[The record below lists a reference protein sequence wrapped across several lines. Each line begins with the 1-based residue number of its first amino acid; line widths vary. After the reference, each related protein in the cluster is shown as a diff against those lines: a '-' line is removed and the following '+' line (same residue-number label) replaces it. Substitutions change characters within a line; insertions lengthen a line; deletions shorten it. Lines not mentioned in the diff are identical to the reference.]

1 MADDNEEIIRPTA
14 ERMRRVQGYDELT
27 ETQRGG
33 TVRKTGAIK
42 VWNPLENL
50 YRNGRITPE
59 QHQAGLKYY
68 ADWWLGTQ
76 SGRSVTMKWSEYISG
91 ISGSGDM
98 DAAERRVFHSKR
110 FAKANE
116 RLEDIGM
123 RKAIHWLVI
132 NEIPCEQIGRR
143 FWGYRTKHKASA
155 SATTAAALALQL
167 LAKFYGLVK

>member
-50 YRNGRITPE
+50 YRNKGIGPE
-59 QHQAGLKYY
+59 EHQAGLKYY
-68 ADWWLGTQ
+68 ADWWIGTQ
-76 SGRSVTMKWSEYISG
+76 SGRSITMKWSEYISG

-110 FAKANE
+110 FAKANLV
-116 RLEDIGM
+116 LEEMGT
-123 RKAIHWLVI
+123 RKLVHWFVI
-132 NEIPCEQIGRR
+132 NEIPAEQIGRR
-143 FWGYRTKHKASA
+143 HWGLKGKHTASGKAVGAIEA
-155 SATTAAALALQL
+155 SLFRLAR
-167 LAKFYGLVK
+167 FYGLK